1 MKRAPI
7 IAIDGPAGAGKSTV
21 ARHLAEHFGLLNLET
36 GAMYRAFAL
45 KAILNDQDFDD
56 PEALAQLA
64 RNTQITLQ
72 ADRSG
77 NRVFLD
83 GEDVTERIRDAD
95 VTQGA
100 SRVSVH
106 PHIRSWMVDLQR
118 DLGRRGGVVMEGR
131 DIGTVVFPDADV
143 KVFLDASPEARS
155 QRRYEQNSSSS
166 VAAHSQQDR
175 AAVLQALRERDERD
189 RNRANSPLRPAPDAI
204 VIDSTGLSLEQVLAQ
219 IEEIVRPLMASAPRA
234 NSPSGAHS

>member
-1 MKRAPI
+1 MKRGPI

-56 PEALAQLA
+56 PDALAQLA
-64 RNTQITLQ
+64 RNTQIGLQ
-72 ADRSG
+72 PDRSG
-77 NRVFLD
+77 NRVVLD
-83 GEDVTERIRDAD
+83 GEDVTDRIRDAD
-95 VTQGA
+95 VTQAA

-155 QRRYEQNSSSS
+155 QRRYEQSASST
-166 VAAHSQQDR
+166 AAGQSQSDR
-175 AAVLQALRERDERD
+175 ADVLRALRERDERD

-204 VIDSTGLSLEQVLAQ
+204 VIDSTSLTLEEVVGRL
-219 IEEIVRPLMASAPRA
+219 EEIVRPLLGSQ
-234 NSPSGAHS
+234 G